1 MPGLAVAKEAFEV
14 FMNIRE
20 TIAFYMFIVEESIQA
35 VGMACY
41 LSAKYQDYSR
51 AKELATW
58 AINELIDPLKE
69 FAESPAGILAY
80 PMNEAYKAFAE
91 ASKKTMETYL
101 GLEG

>member
-1 MPGLAVAKEAFEV
+1 MPTLSVAKEAFDV

-58 AINELIDPLKE
+58 AIDELINPLYD
-69 FAESPAGILAY
+69 FANSPAGVLAY

-91 ASKKTMETYL
+91 ATKKTMETYL
-101 GLEG
+101 TLEG